1 MKRRIVLLG
10 PPASGKG
17 TIADG
22 LRSEFELP
30 IVSPGSLLRAE
41 RAAGTTL
48 GLKADAKTSALAGS
62 GTLEPGEMFSVA
74 LTEYEYRH
82 FSLVDVVQSGCSKG
96 TALADWAAR
105 RGLAASEVM
114 AVGDN
119 LNDLEMLE
127 FAGTPV
133 VMANALPEL
142 KARGWAATS
151 SNDDAGV
158 ARAIETFVFAEA
170 SY

>member
-1 MKRRIVLLG
+1 
-10 PPASGKG
+10 
-17 TIADG
+17 
-22 LRSEFELP
+22 
-30 IVSPGSLLRAE
+30 
-41 RAAGTTL
+41 
-48 GLKADAKTSALAGS
+48 
-62 GTLEPGEMFSVA
+62 
-74 LTEYEYRH
+74 
-82 FSLVDVVQSGCSKG
+82 
-96 TALADWAAR
+96 
-105 RGLAASEVM
+105 M

-142 KARGWAATS
+142 KARGWAATA